1 VTDDEA
7 TDIDRFTTEIYQVA
21 LELTPLD
28 FVEWCFDRL
37 PELVPS
43 RALSW
48 AYLMSDGSIDS
59 AYIRGVDNER
69 AILEEY
75 EIVREFDKLT
85 PHAMRHQNT
94 AWSANALDPANQFD
108 ESYKNFV
115 RKYDVPKAMVFVSSI
130 PPTANLQVIALWR
143 GEADAEFCDS
153 DEAKLERCS
162 THLVQGLIHS
172 RQYSIRRRLLANWSR
187 HNHVATVTRHGL
199 VVDIEEGFNDI
210 VRQHWPEHGETQL
223 PPTLLAMVDP
233 EPSHHTT
240 LRVGDVLFRL
250 HRHEAIELFI
260 ATELGELA
268 KLTDRELEISRM
280 FAGGADHRQIAE
292 SIQRSSAT
300 VRNHLRNVY
309 QKLNVS
315 TRTQLATVL
324 DRLTPF
330 VD

>member
-1 VTDDEA
+1 M
-7 TDIDRFTTEIYQVA
+7 
-21 LELTPLD
+21 LED
-28 FVEWCFDRL
+28 
-37 PELVPS
+37 
-43 RALSW
+43 
-48 AYLMSDGSIDS
+48 Y
-59 AYIRGVDNER
+59 ER
-69 AILEEY
+69 
-75 EIVREFDKLT
+75 VREFDKLA
-85 PHAMRHQNT
+85 PHAMRHQNK
-94 AWSANALDPANQFD
+94 AWSANALDPANQYH
-108 ESYKNFV
+108 ESFKQFV
-115 RKYDVPKAMVFVSSI
+115 LKHNVPKAMVLVSSI
-130 PPTANLQVIALWR
+130 PPTANLQIVALWR
-143 GEADAEFCDS
+143 AKTDAEFSAS
-153 DEAKLERCS
+153 DEAKLERLS
-162 THLVQGLIHS
+162 THLVQGLTHS

-187 HNHVATVTRHGL
+187 HNHVATITRHGL
-199 VVDIEEGFNDI
+199 VVDIEEGFNDLI
-210 VRQHWPEHGETQL
+210 RQHWPEHNDTLL
-223 PPTLLAMVDP
+223 PPALLAMVDP

-292 SIQRSSAT
+292 TIQRSSAT

-330 VD
+330 AD